1 MELTCSSWLHGKH
14 SPEIEINTK
23 LPYVSIY
30 DYFAQGE
37 DADNVIEEINLIWN
51 KEDITILQAIEKWA
65 SYYL

>member
-1 MELTCSSWLHGKH
+1 MENICSSWLHGKH

-37 DADNVIEEINLIWN
+37 DADNVIGEIKYIWI